1 MSVNHLSVD
10 FNQAVEQPG
19 MEFRSVVKMEEMGV
33 GATSIWIVCKAV
45 GLDKNLTRM
54 SLFGK
59 DDQGGHTNI
68 TVKSETKWFKK
79 KKKRYFSCVCGFVS

>member
-19 MEFRSVVKMEEMGV
+19 TEFRSVVKMEEMGV
-33 GATSIWIVCKAV
+33 GAPSIWIVCKAV

-54 SLFGK
+54 CLYGK
-59 DDQGGHTNI
+59 DDQGGHTSVR
-68 TVKSETKWFKK
+68 VKSETKLFKK
-79 KKKRYFSCVCGFVS
+79 ERYFSCVCGFVS